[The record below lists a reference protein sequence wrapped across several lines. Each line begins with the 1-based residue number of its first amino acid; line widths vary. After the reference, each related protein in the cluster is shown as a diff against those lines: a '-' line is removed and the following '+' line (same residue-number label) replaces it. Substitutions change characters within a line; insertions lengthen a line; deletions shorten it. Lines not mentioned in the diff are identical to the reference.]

1 MRSESEDSANEH
13 ASGREGRS
21 RRAAGWVWWGLLA
34 AFTGVMAFSVA
45 WAIRSGSDGKG
56 NNRGPADEA
65 APGAE
70 PARAIDRSSNQP

>member
-1 MRSESEDSANEH
+1 
-13 ASGREGRS
+13 
-21 RRAAGWVWWGLLA
+21 
-34 AFTGVMAFSVA
+34 MAFSVA

-56 NNRGPADEA
+56 HNRGPADEA